1 MLGGAIVAPLLLY
14 GAYAGFRMTDA
25 QLHDVREDLAIE
37 ARTLSANIDREVI
50 GEIERLHAL
59 AASPSL
65 RQGDFA
71 AFQEQ
76 AEASLTLRRSGAIV
90 LIDRNMQQL
99 VNTRVP
105 YGKILPKASV
115 PAAIERVLATGKPEV
130 TGLFWSLVAQ
140 QLLVTILV
148 PVKIDGEN
156 RYVLGRSPDQHA
168 IVRLVAATELP
179 AGWQAQAVGSHE
191 AHLIIPSSEQADPD
205 LRKELPPAQWHGAG
219 PGGVVAFIDSQGRP
233 SLD

>member
-1 MLGGAIVAPLLLY
+1 MPVLRRPRPLWQLLVMLGGAIVAPLLLY

-76 AEASLTLRRSGAIV
+76 AEASLTLRRSGSIV

-99 VNTRVP
+99 LNTRVA
-105 YGKILPKASV
+105 YGKTLPKA
-115 PAAIERVLATGKPEV
+115 AIPQVMERVLATGKPQV
-130 TGLFWSLVAQ
+130 SGLFWSLVAQ
-140 QLLVTILV
+140 QLLVTIV
-148 PVKIDGEN
+148 VAVKIDGEN
-156 RYVLGRSPDQHA
+156 RYALSRSPDQHTL
-168 IVRLVAATELP
+168 VRLIAATELP
-179 AGWQAQAVGSHE
+179 AVWPAPAGGSR
-191 AHLIIPSSEQADPD
+191 A
-205 LRKELPPAQWHGAG
+205 R
-219 PGGVVAFIDSQGRP
+219 
-233 SLD
+233 